1 MEQEKQKLQQIIKDS
16 LKGFETKTI
25 SYQYNSIHL
34 SFYGCRVSGTTFTTQ
49 QQNQLKQKVNQQETV
64 DFTDPKVQEKIV
76 DSVKKEYDGWSRE
89 TIKTKVGEVIN
100 NCFQSNTVNILFSGD
115 KCKIKNSD
123 IFIQQFNYQNNVI
136 EMLVDSLI
144 PKESPTLN
152 PTLNPTQSP
161 VPENFTMKILISVF
175 SVLSV
180 ILFLAIILLI
190 VFLV

>member
-1 MEQEKQKLQQIIKDS
+1 MEQEKQKLQQIIQDS
-16 LKGFETKTI
+16 LNGFETKTI
-25 SYQYNSIHL
+25 SSQYNSIHI
-34 SFYGCRVSGTTFTTQ
+34 SFNGCRVSGTTFTTQ
-49 QQNQLKQKVNQQETV
+49 QQNQLKQKVKQQETV

-76 DSVKKEYDGWSRE
+76 DSVKKEHDGWSRE

-100 NCFQSNTVNILFSGD
+100 TCFQSNTVNILFSGD

-136 EMLVDSLI
+136 ELLVDSLI
-144 PKESPTLN
+144 HTKTPT
-152 PTLNPTQSP
+152 PTQSP

-175 SVLSV
+175 SILSV
-180 ILFLAIILLI
+180 ILFLALILLI